1 MADIDLIPTDYRF
14 QIWLRRSA
22 LRFGLVLGTLSLVAA
37 AGYFGLVFATGR
49 VRADVEALQA
59 RQAVTTQ
66 QRDELTRLEDTKR
79 SYERQLALLQGL
91 RSGAAAQAMFETV
104 DRALVDG
111 VWFLDW
117 EFRRA
122 GSVVDEKPRTVA
134 TGYFIVVPAGEGR
147 AAEETWKI
155 DTHMAIRGQ
164 AQDYSALSN
173 FVRGLLDQ
181 PEIQSVRVL
190 ESTLLPRA
198 TSAVVQFRLAVV
210 VNSGMSSG

>member
-14 QIWLRRSA
+14 QIWLRRCVAHFGIAVGA
-22 LRFGLVLGTLSLVAA
+22 LLMVAA
-37 AGYFGLVFATGR
+37 AGYFALVFATGQ
-49 VRADVEALQA
+49 VQADVEALQA
-59 RQAVTTQ
+59 RQVVTTQ
-66 QRDELTRLEDTKR
+66 QRDELTRLEETKR
-79 SYERQLALLQGL
+79 SYERQLALLEGL

-111 VWFLDW
+111 VWFVDW

-122 GSVVDEKPRTVA
+122 GSVVEEKTRTVA

-147 AAEETWKI
+147 AAKETWKI

-164 AQDYSALSN
+164 AQDYSALSS

-190 ESTLLPRA
+190 ESTLLPSA
-198 TSAVVQFRLAVV
+198 KSAVVQFSLAVV
-210 VNSGMSSG
+210 VNSRVSPG